1 MSLKLTTTRESFFVF
16 LILALCHHTGLGV
29 CTKRLLLK
37 ESQQAECSSQ
47 RILNVCCVFLL
58 VYQWPYFQAV
68 GLDEHQSGSPTHL
81 LLAGSD
87 LPQVS
92 QGTRIDE
99 HCYLVIECF
108 LLLVRDDVNILF
120 AVNLRSTWVSRHQT
134 AALLALS
141 YSVSYDQRFTSPKS
155 NTRNRVHIVNLS
167 L

>member
-1 MSLKLTTTRESFFVF
+1 MPPDWTVCALKD
-16 LILALCHHTGLGV
+16 
-29 CTKRLLLK
+29 
-37 ESQQAECSSQ
+37 CSS
-47 RILNVCCVFLL
+47 RKASKLSAPHRGFSMYVVSSSSCISGCTFRRSGRRAL
-58 VYQWPYFQAV
+58 VRFANP
-68 GLDEHQSGSPTHL
+68 
-81 LLAGSD
+81 LASRSD

-155 NTRNRVHIVNLS
+155 NTRNRNRVSHYKS
-167 L
+167 